1 MGAEWTQNPDV
12 IATDLGDELVLLH
25 RATRAVFTLN
35 GTGREVWRR
44 LEDPC
49 TIDAAVEA
57 VTAAFTVDEATARAD
72 VTKLVDELVAAD
84 LARPR

>member
-1 MGAEWTQNPDV
+1 MTPEWTQNPDV

-25 RATRAVFTLN
+25 RNTRAVFTLN
-35 GTGREVWRR
+35 ATGREVWRR
-44 LEDPC
+44 LEEPC

-57 VTAAFTVDEATARAD
+57 VTTAFTVDEATARTD
-72 VTKLVDELVAAD
+72 VTRLLDELIAAD